1 MVHAKTVVSPSAS
14 TRPRAHRY
22 VINTTFGL
30 PASLAIKH
38 S

>member
-1 MVHAKTVVSPSAS
+1 MVHAKTVVKPSAS
-14 TRPRAHRY
+14 TGPHAHRY
-22 VINTTFGL
+22 VIDTTFGL